1 MSLDVLDIL
10 LREQQQAHDDDS
22 KCFITDV
29 FAKKSM
35 TTTKKKWKKSTID
48 DDLSPVSS
56 LNSTDDESATRVLPL
71 PLWDRIRQRAAV

>member
-10 LREQQQAHDDDS
+10 LREQQQQAHDNE
-22 KCFITDV
+22 CFITDV
-29 FAKKSM
+29 FVNKS
-35 TTTKKKWKKSTID
+35 TKKKWKKAPID

-56 LNSTDDESATRVLPL
+56 SNTSDDENATRVLPL